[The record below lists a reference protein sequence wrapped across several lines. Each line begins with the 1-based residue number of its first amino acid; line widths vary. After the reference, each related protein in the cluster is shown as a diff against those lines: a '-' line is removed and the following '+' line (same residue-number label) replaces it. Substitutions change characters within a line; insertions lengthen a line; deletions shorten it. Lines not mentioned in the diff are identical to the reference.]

1 MHQKG
6 QKKEALKEKLVNTLL
21 LTHRQSSSNKSDY
34 NLQKKEKIQPKKRLL
49 LERKDL
55 FDQLCVSFTRELS
68 TTRSSQCQTDAL
80 TYQQSVHIPMYARN
94 GTEETLFHLICI
106 SHIYVWLR
114 TEETFGEG
122 TDYLRLTN
130 AIYRSTNRV
139 GIRLLN
145 LVPSACRRL

>member
-80 TYQQSVHIPMYARN
+80 TYQQSVHKPMYARY